1 MVTER
6 GVIARIVVIVVSIVR
21 VGVRVVRTIVGII
34 RVIGIVV
41 VVVWS
46 VVVKRRFAKL
56 TVNVE
61 INTETIL
68 ESLAETVP
76 NLATVRTNRVRIFH
90 QGDNEIIAS
99 ASVWDVRREVEFFWG
114 NVVKIPE
121 GAISFPEVDSHST
134 ACTKFRFL
142 SHNQVSSLNETIAGA
157 NPVFIFFLINVS
169 PDVGLAVPANR
180 PGIAKGTIFFA
191 IGVVIG
197 IVTVAVTSLLEVAGI
212 AAVLAIVMV
221 ASWCVQVAVAGVER
235 VVRAEANERCWV
247 AVVGVVLL
255 NESRVVAGLKGTKFR
270 IAANRPVVDSKK
282 VFLENGTDAH
292 LVRNWI
298 HETI

>member
-1 MVTER
+1 MVTKR
-6 GVIARIVVIVVSIVR
+6 GVIARIVVIIVRIVR
-21 VGVRVVRTIVGII
+21 VARIGVGVVRTIVGII
-34 RVIGIVV
+34 RGVGIVV

-61 INTETIL
+61 INTETIF

-90 QGDNEIIAS
+90 QGDNKVIAG

-121 GAISFPEVDSHST
+121 GAISFPEVNCHST
-134 ACTKFRFL
+134 ACTKFRFF
-142 SHNQVSSLNETIAGA
+142 SHNQVSSLNETIASA

-169 PDVGLAVPANR
+169 PDVGLAIPANG
-180 PGIAKGTIFFA
+180 PGVAESTIFLA
-191 IGVVIG
+191 IGVVIC
-197 IVTVAVTSLLEVAGI
+197 IVTVAIASLLEVAGI

-221 ASWCVQVAVAGVER
+221 ASWSVQVAVAGVEG
-235 VVRAEANERCWV
+235 VVRAEAN
-247 AVVGVVLL
+247 
-255 NESRVVAGLKGTKFR
+255 
-270 IAANRPVVDSKK
+270 
-282 VFLENGTDAH
+282 
-292 LVRNWI
+292 
-298 HETI
+298 

>member
-1 MVTER
+1 MVTKR
-6 GVIARIVVIVVSIVR
+6 GVIARIVVIIVRIVRVAR
-21 VGVRVVRTIVGII
+21 VGVRVVRTIVGVI

-61 INTETIL
+61 INTKTIL

-90 QGDNEIIAS
+90 QGNNEIIAS

-121 GAISFPEVDSHST
+121 GAISFPEVDCNST

-169 PDVGLAVPANR
+169 PDVGLAVPADR

-191 IGVVIG
+191 IGV
-197 IVTVAVTSLLEVAGI
+197 
-212 AAVLAIVMV
+212 
-221 ASWCVQVAVAGVER
+221 
-235 VVRAEANERCWV
+235 
-247 AVVGVVLL
+247 
-255 NESRVVAGLKGTKFR
+255 
-270 IAANRPVVDSKK
+270 
-282 VFLENGTDAH
+282 
-292 LVRNWI
+292 
-298 HETI
+298 